1 MENWRQFVKESE
13 QEEEL
18 LEEGWKEWLLPVLM
32 ATNLGVGAIN
42 TAQAAPKAAK
52 SQVQQIVVRGGMT
65 QAQKN
70 KLLKMEGN
78 LKLLLADLNGV
89 HRDHSDMSLTR
100 SVRNMN
106 MRILG
111 MKSKDWPLM
120 HVITMKELKDF
131 LATGKVPD
139 IKEPAKK
146 KPKEKSWTDKLDN
159 WAYDVGQGMRRGL
172 KWVDRK
178 SPIGANTGWF
188 DDDKAPPRPH

>member
-1 MENWRQFVKESE
+1 MENWRSFIESSDK
-13 QEEEL
+13 EEEI

-32 ATNLGVGAIN
+32 ATNLTLGSPSAS
-42 TAQAAPKAAK
+42 QAAPKERAK
-52 SQVQQIVVRGGMT
+52 SQVQQIIVRGGMS
-65 QAQKN
+65 QKQKN

-78 LKLLLADLNGV
+78 LRLLLVDLNGQ
-89 HRDHSDMSLTR
+89 HRKRLDSQLTR
-100 SVRNMN
+100 SVRSMN

-111 MKSKDWPLM
+111 MKPQDWPYT

-131 LATGKVPD
+131 LATGKLPE

-146 KPKEKSWTDKLDN
+146 KPKEKSWTDNLDN
-159 WAYDVGQGMRRGL
+159 WAYDVGQGMRKGL

-188 DDDKAPPRPH
+188 DDDKAPPRP